1 MESGIDPGHRVGP
14 GKLDRRTNVNGIQSG
29 LGGPAIYR
37 VKVQGRMPP
46 TWSDRLMGMNITAVD
61 SDDAGMTI
69 IVGRLPDQTALSGV
83 LNALYENSYVVLS
96 VECLEQG

>member
-1 MESGIDPGHRVGP
+1 M
-14 GKLDRRTNVNGIQSG
+14 
-29 LGGPAIYR
+29 GGPAIYR
-37 VKVQGRMPP
+37 VKVQGRIPA

-61 SDDAGMTI
+61 SDEASFTI

-83 LNALYENSYVVLS
+83 LNALYDNSYVVLS